1 MSWRWPSGQSPP
13 RAPSK
18 REKCSLLWERQD
30 EGSRWIECVKDRWRI
45 SEMEAGR
52 LLTGCEMKRQQRR
65 GSREADQSI
74 KLRWL
79 GPFFCV
85 SIYIYIYFFFH
96 IASPLCVMGFLILIT
111 SLVRGFDYSATHEAF
126 NLIWITTNNTL
137 LTAIMTNA
145 GGDW

>member
-1 MSWRWPSGQSPP
+1 M
-13 RAPSK
+13 
-18 REKCSLLWERQD
+18 
-30 EGSRWIECVKDRWRI
+30 
-45 SEMEAGR
+45 
-52 LLTGCEMKRQQRR
+52 LTGCEMKRQQRR

-74 KLRWL
+74 KHGSADLAL
-79 GPFFCV
+79 FCV
-85 SIYIYIYFFFH
+85 CLYIYIYIFFFH

-111 SLVRGFDYSATHEAF
+111 SLVRGFDYTAAHEAF

>member
-1 MSWRWPSGQSPP
+1 M
-13 RAPSK
+13 
-18 REKCSLLWERQD
+18 
-30 EGSRWIECVKDRWRI
+30 
-45 SEMEAGR
+45 
-52 LLTGCEMKRQQRR
+52 LTGCEMKRQQRR

-74 KLRWL
+74 NRGSADLAL
-79 GPFFCV
+79 FFCV
-85 SIYIYIYFFFH
+85 CIFFSFH

-111 SLVRGFDYSATHEAF
+111 SLVRGFDYTATHEAF